1 MSPTGSVRGNVWGGA
16 GRNGASHNRAGR
28 NGGRPHAGAERD
40 SVGYLRSVPDL
51 ASAIRRKSAS
61 FSHVALAYLFGREGR
76 GPDGE
81 AIPHGEKELCRE
93 HFPDLLE
100 AYERE
105 HGHICKSF
113 FGRHAF
119 VAAAITE
126 KDELEIVWS
135 RQESIQSP
143 AEVRL
148 LSRCDELSY
157 AAYHRLHL
165 YDRRHCQQMIF
176 SVVMELLRRIDRQCQ
191 EPAREAR
198 HGQLGELSER
208 LDEAEDFMLRSAMR
222 RTQSHYLKGMLAG
235 TAAVLVG
242 VGLLAWLLSAVGL
255 AGSEN
260 ADAVLALSAGASG
273 ALISVLMR
281 MTGGQFSM
289 SLPTLDADMRKTDVH
304 LVAAARPLI
313 GAVSGVIAYA
323 LVRSSLIPI
332 NPPSADDATFLWMGV
347 AFMAG
352 FSERLAQDMFA
363 RSGRGLEGPV
373 GEAPTSGPSAG
384 LALHPGR

>member
-1 MSPTGSVRGNVWGGA
+1 MSPTGSVRGNVWRGA
-16 GRNGASHNRAGR
+16 GRNGANHNGAGP
-28 NGGRPHAGAERD
+28 NGARPHAGAD
-40 SVGYLRSVPDL
+40 GAAVGYLRSVPDL

-61 FSHVALAYLFGREGR
+61 FTHVALAYLFGREGR
-76 GPDGE
+76 DPDGA
-81 AIPHGEKELCRE
+81 AIPHGEKQLCRQ
-93 HFPDLLE
+93 HFPGLLE
-100 AYERE
+100 AYERK

-113 FGRHAF
+113 FGHHAF

-135 RQESIQSP
+135 RQESVQSP

-157 AAYHRLHL
+157 AAYHRLHI

-191 EPAREAR
+191 EPAGEAR
-198 HGQLGELSER
+198 QGQLGELSER

-235 TAAVLVG
+235 TVAVLLG
-242 VGLLAWLLSAVGL
+242 VGLLAALLSALGL

-260 ADAVLALSAGASG
+260 AAAVLALSAGALG

-289 SLPTLDADMRKTDVH
+289 GLPTLDADMKKTDVQ

-313 GAVSGVIAYA
+313 GAVSGVIAYS
-323 LVRSSLIPI
+323 LVRSSLVPI
-332 NPPSADDATFLWMGV
+332 DSPGSADPTFMWMGV
-347 AFMAG
+347 AFLAG

-363 RSGRGLEGPV
+363 RSGRGLEGTV

-384 LALHPGR
+384 LALGPGR